1 MLIFFL
7 GGTDSFVAM
16 MERRACVIWMLLG
29 LFLREAAAQ
38 DLAPEE
44 GKTQRRVRHMTD
56 YYSQR
61 IEDCFNPSNVTTK
74 IVDAFFYNQIK
85 NISLKKKKKK
95 RKR

>member
-1 MLIFFL
+1 MLIFFC
-7 GGTDSFVAM
+7 GGTDSFIAM

-44 GKTQRRVRHMTD
+44 GKTTVESETHG

-61 IEDCFNPSNVTTK
+61 IEDAFNPS
-74 IVDAFFYNQIK
+74 DATVERIHSFIIESKTIEEK
-85 NISLKKKKKK
+85 NKQKKTYK
-95 RKR
+95 

>member
-1 MLIFFL
+1 MYVRTPVARLMVYSVDFFL

-44 GKTQRRVRHMTD
+44 GKTTAESETHDR
-56 YYSQR
+56 
-61 IEDCFNPSNVTTK
+61 
-74 IVDAFFYNQIK
+74 
-85 NISLKKKKKK
+85 LL
-95 RKR
+95 